1 MDRFRGHDHASPANS
16 TMIEQDPE
24 KNPQMLKGGAKE
36 IFRVRIIAMA
46 IIVSMGGV
54 CVLQITYN
62 LLRLMLYSSSLD
74 TTQVKSLVSWRCLI
88 S

>member
-1 MDRFRGHDHASPANS
+1 MAIMDRFRGHDHASPANS

-62 LLRLMLYSSSLD
+62 LLRLMLIVHLWIRHRSNLWFLGD
-74 TTQVKSLVSWRCLI
+74 A
-88 S
+88 